1 MLWKNGLKTRP
12 LRLSP
17 GGRREI
23 CLQVR
28 VWPRGLVLHGVSWQ
42 SAAGA
47 ENWHGAADQRGGHGA
62 AVALWRKHGIR
73 TGGTLLPAAPLQRGL
88 RLLTSAPQNPHLHP
102 TLLPAASIRTHETV
116 MSSNSQPLGELDW
129 THTCSGASLPLC
141 LKHVHVLLL
150 LSFWPHSKM
159 ESALYGPEW
168 HDVSLPGASYVIGFL
183 LIYVCT
189 LMWESFRLFG
199 CFLKSLWFWACAAL
213 TRLD

>member
-116 MSSNSQPLGELDW
+116 VSSNSQPLGELDW
-129 THTCSGASLPLC
+129 THMQRRFPSPL
-141 LKHVHVLLL
+141 
-150 LSFWPHSKM
+150 SQTRTRPF
-159 ESALYGPEW
+159 AL
-168 HDVSLPGASYVIGFL
+168 VFL
-183 LIYVCT
+183 TAQQDGECT
-189 LMWESFRLFG
+189 LWTGMAR
-199 CFLKSLWFWACAAL
+199 C
-213 TRLD
+213 

>member
-102 TLLPAASIRTHETV
+102 TLLPPASIRTHETV
-116 MSSNSQPLGELDW
+116 VSSNSQPLGELDW

-141 LKHVHVLLL
+141 LKQNTYTSFCSCLSDRTARWRVHFMDRNGTMLACRGLAMWL
-150 LSFWPHSKM
+150 AFYSFMFVH
-159 ESALYGPEW
+159 
-168 HDVSLPGASYVIGFL
+168 
-183 LIYVCT
+183 
-189 LMWESFRLFG
+189 
-199 CFLKSLWFWACAAL
+199 
-213 TRLD
+213 